1 MKNLIKNN
9 AILVTSLILFTIALL
24 FSWYMGLIAED
35 VSHFGA
41 KTLQEAYDIALQS
54 RNNTNTRLGELS
66 MYFMGI
72 STEGTGTIFALWL
85 YRFINPIFIVACTFF
100 IFRLGIGHWPTNSK
114 PDVISFIFI
123 ALCMLENK
131 TNHYWFCGNLS
142 WFYPAV
148 IAMLMFILIE
158 PFFKGE
164 KINITNFIIAILCTP
179 IVGMSNESVAITSV
193 SLYCLAGYLY
203 LRKNKTWIPDRK
215 YLIIGFLLIFFA
227 VLFYTASG
235 PYKRVAPEMG
245 DLTKLEYTIR
255 NIFSSNWL
263 HVLFWCWRI
272 IIIAITILILCPLK
286 NWNTSRSKILLLTI
300 TMLGGI
306 LMIAPN
312 FGAPRSLIPV
322 ELILMTLLSGVI
334 YRTTKIMQL
343 QANKIKALF
352 ILLIA
357 LSLTILIPNTI
368 RSIDNARFF
377 ALIQYKANEIIYK
390 GETHLI
396 IKDKEIQ
403 LESIWNF
410 PYFKIPRTL
419 LEIYPLYTESKPLL
433 TTTQKH
439 YENSDFKH
447 KYALFPYKDTIYG
460 SDLTL
465 NKGLAKYFGLEA
477 IIVIKSEEDT
487 QSK

>member
-72 STEGTGTIFALWL
+72 SAEGTGTIFALWL
-85 YRFINPIFIVACTFF
+85 YRFINPIFIVACSFF
-100 IFRLGIGHWPTNSK
+100 IYRLGTGYWPTNTK
-114 PDVISFIFI
+114 AGFISFVFVVFCI
-123 ALCMLENK
+123 LSNK

-142 WFYPAV
+142 WFYPTV

-179 IVGMSNESVAITSV
+179 IVGMSNETVAITSV
-193 SLYCLAGYLY
+193 LLYGLAGYLY
-203 LRKNKTWIPDRK
+203 LRKNKTWIPEK
-215 YLIIGFLLIFFA
+215 YLIIGVLLIFFA

-245 DLTKLEYTIR
+245 DLTKLEYAIR
-255 NIFSSNWL
+255 NIFSGSWL
-263 HVLFWCWRI
+263 HILFWCWRLI
-272 IIIAITILILCPLK
+272 IISLTIFILCPLK
-286 NWNTSRSKILLLTI
+286 EWNNSRNYILISAFL
-300 TMLGGI
+300 MLGGI
-306 LMIAPN
+306 LMFAPN
-312 FGAPRSLIPV
+312 FGAPRSLIPI
-322 ELILMTLLSGVI
+322 ELVLMAMLCGVI
-334 YRTTKIMQL
+334 YRTTQKGQL
-343 QANKIKALF
+343 QSNKIKALF

-357 LSLTILIPNTI
+357 LTLTILIPNTI

-377 ALIQYKANEIIYK
+377 ALIQYKAKEIINK

-410 PYFKIPRTL
+410 RHFKIPRTL
-419 LEIYPLYTESKPLL
+419 LEIYPLYTEIKPLL

-439 YENSDFKH
+439 YENSDFEH

-465 NKGLAKYFGLEA
+465 NKGLAKHFGLEA